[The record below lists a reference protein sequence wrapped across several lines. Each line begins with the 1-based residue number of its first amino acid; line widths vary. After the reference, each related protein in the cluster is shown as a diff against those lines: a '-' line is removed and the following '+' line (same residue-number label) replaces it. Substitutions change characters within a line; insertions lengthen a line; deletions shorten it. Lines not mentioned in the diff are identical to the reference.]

1 MTDPGAMLY
10 ANGIDGATGRYDV
23 APITAEALVEQIL
36 NEPPADSKEDL
47 RARKQRD
54 EQQPEAIAQLEQEL
68 ALARSMLEHTRAA
81 VPLDEGRLAA
91 LTREI
96 RTLERELARRRH
108 FGVKEGVDATD
119 IAQAGW
125 GMILP
130 TPANPAIV
138 EALQELLDLRAAQ
151 AGPRFQLYRDYRGYH
166 PGMQKAKFLR
176 RNGADPSGPVDPD
189 KVPYYLLIVAS
200 PEEIPYGFQYQLDV
214 QYAVGRIWFP
224 EIVQYA
230 HYAKTVVDAET
241 RGIRRSRTLSFFGV
255 HNEDDPASEL
265 SARHLVAPLHRALSV
280 NEAGWETR
288 AFVEEAATRATLER
302 LIGGEQTPAL
312 LFTASHGMGFVR
324 DDPRQRAHQGALLCG
339 DWPGP
344 EQWEG
349 EIPERFY
356 LAGEHIGSTAD
367 VAGMMLFCFAC
378 HGAGTPLH
386 DGFGRRGQGVAP
398 RQLASA
404 PFVSA
409 LPTSLL
415 GRPNGA
421 LAFVGHID
429 RSWGCSFTTKGSRP
443 RSNTTTFESALARL
457 LDGQPVGHA
466 LDYFNARYAELSTEL
481 SEELQDEFREHDPYD
496 LAALWTAN
504 NDARG
509 YVVLGDPAARL
520 HFGDGGRR
528 GDRVTGAAVEQVRGS
543 GAGRAEDGAL
553 PSVVKTAAE
562 PATAAGGEADR
573 QELEEV
579 IARPPEI
586 SQDDRQELEEVIAR
600 PPEISQDDW
609 AQIPISI
616 QRYIDRLRARLG
628 D

>member
-1 MTDPGAMLY
+1 MTNPGMMLY

-23 APITAEALVEQIL
+23 PPITVEALVEQIL
-36 NEPPADSKEDL
+36 DEPPADNEDDL

-54 EQQPEAIAQLEQEL
+54 EQQPAAIARLEQEL
-68 ALARSMLEHTRAA
+68 ELARSALEHTQAA
-81 VPLDEGRLAA
+81 LPRDEERIAA
-91 LTREI
+91 LTRQAHTLQREI
-96 RTLERELARRRH
+96 ARRHH

-130 TPANPAIV
+130 APAEPAII
-138 EALQELLDLRAAQ
+138 EALQELLDLRAEQ
-151 AGPRFQLYRDYRGYH
+151 AGPRFHLYRDYRGYH
-166 PGMQKAKFLR
+166 PGMQKSKFLR

-189 KVPYYLLIVAS
+189 KVPYYLLIVGS
-200 PEEIPYGFQYQLDV
+200 PEQIPYGFQHQLDV

-224 EIVQYA
+224 EIAQYA
-230 HYAKTVVDAET
+230 HYARTVVDAET
-241 RGIRRSRTLSFFGV
+241 RGIGRSRTLSFFGV
-255 HNEDDPASEL
+255 HNDDDPASRL
-265 SARHLVAPLHRALSV
+265 SVRHLVEPLHRALSV

-288 AFVEEAATRATLER
+288 AFVEEAATRATLES

-312 LFTASHGMGFVR
+312 LFTASHGMGFPR
-324 DDPRQRAHQGALLCG
+324 DAPRQRAHQGALLCG

-356 LAGEHIGSTAD
+356 FAGKHVPSTAD

-386 DGFGRRGQGVAP
+386 DGFGRRGQRVAP

-409 LPTSLL
+409 LPTTLL

-421 LAFVGHID
+421 LAFVGHVD
-429 RSWGCSFTTKGSRP
+429 RSWGCSFTAGGSRP

-457 LDGQPVGHA
+457 IDGQPVGHA

-481 SEELQDEFREHDPYD
+481 SEQLRDEFRKHDPYD

-509 YVVLGDPAARL
+509 YVVFGDPAARL
-520 HFGDGGRR
+520 RFGNGGRR
-528 GDRVTGAAVEQVRGS
+528 GARATEAAMEQAQGS
-543 GAGRAEDGAL
+543 RAGVAEDSAL
-553 PSVVKTAAE
+553 RSAVK
-562 PATAAGGEADR
+562 PATATAGETD
-573 QELEEV
+573 QPEVQEV

-586 SQDDRQELEEVIAR
+586 SE
-600 PPEISQDDW
+600 DDW
-609 AQIPISI
+609 AQIPVSI

-628 D
+628 EGT